1 MSDDNNNNKMQNMCT
16 LETWENLRKCPK
28 TPNIPTLMETWTTK
42 LMTDATS
49 LTKVCE
55 DTHKSPT

>member
-1 MSDDNNNNKMQNMCT
+1 MSDDNNNKMQNMCT

-28 TPNIPTLMETWTTK
+28 TPNIPHPHGNLNHK
-42 LMTDATS
+42 VDDDATS